1 MTKEL
6 KPSNDDIDTHL
17 KPYHAP
23 KLVTYGDVREITKAS
38 GGTNTIN
45 DMGGGPDKTA

>member
-6 KPSNDDIDTHL
+6 KPSTDDIDTHL
-17 KPYHAP
+17 KPYHCP
-23 KLVTYGDVREITKAS
+23 ELVSYGDVREITQAS
-38 GGTNTIN
+38 GGVNTVN